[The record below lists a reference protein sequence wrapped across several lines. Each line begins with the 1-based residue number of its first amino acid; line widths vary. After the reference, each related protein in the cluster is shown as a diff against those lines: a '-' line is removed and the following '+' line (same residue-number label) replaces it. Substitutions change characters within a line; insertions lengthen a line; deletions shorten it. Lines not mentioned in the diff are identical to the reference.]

1 MFKDNSGSFAQIKL
15 SKIPKVTY
23 NDFLRVLKTAC
34 SAIGLSIP
42 DKVIK
47 VSGRWK
53 SQAFERY
60 IDQEMNDLTPS
71 SSFYQTDGGEP
82 LLALYKKALLRLVRD
97 KSDCVKGLGKFS
109 SKIIDTAQQPF
120 NRLSKSVSPITAS
133 R

>member
-60 IDQEMNDLTPS
+60 IDQEMI
-71 SSFYQTDGGEP
+71 
-82 LLALYKKALLRLVRD
+82 LRLHLHSIKLMEVNR
-97 KSDCVKGLGKFS
+97 SWPLTGKRS
-109 SKIIDTAQQPF
+109 
-120 NRLSKSVSPITAS
+120 
-133 R
+133 